1 MEFIGYSTLSIFQ
14 NEDIVH
20 KYRNNFVFRETD
32 EGNIILAIPT
42 TSFKDTIDYALF
54 RWNDAPLNDI
64 KLLQEI
70 IYRKEIETKRFFQES
85 VGIWN
90 SPHLHLY
97 KDAQMLLKIN
107 GVTDNNE
114 NGSSIYNF
122 TEYFKIQKDQL
133 SDVWHLNIGN
143 IISFKLANENSA
155 IRLSQIIKKDIEDYI
170 RYRWSN

>member
-20 KYRNNFVFRETD
+20 KYRDNFVLRETD
-32 EGNIILAIPT
+32 ERNIILAFPT

-54 RWNDAPLNDI
+54 RWNDAPLNDK

-70 IYRKEIETKRFFQES
+70 IYRKEIETKKFFQES
-85 VGIWN
+85 IGIWN

-97 KDAQMLLKIN
+97 KVAQTLLKIN
-107 GVTDNNE
+107 GVADNN
-114 NGSSIYNF
+114 NCPLIDNF

-155 IRLSQIIKKDIEDYI
+155 IRLSQIIKKAIEDYI
-170 RYRWSN
+170 RYRCSK